1 MKKTFRFLVPLLL
14 GISIIAS
21 IGWYLFVYDRD
32 FTRDVL
38 LGQARYNNTKGNTK
52 LASWFY
58 DLAYEHTGQDP
69 NVAIELAN
77 QYKAVGNYTKAEYTL
92 SNAIADSG
100 GTVELYTA
108 LSKTFVEQDK
118 LLDAIRLLDSIPNP
132 QIRTKI
138 DTLRPAA
145 PVPNRPAAT
154 KDDPDKGFYNEYFG
168 VTLHAATGTVY
179 YTIDGSYPSTAGT
192 VFADPIQLQSGVTQ
206 IRAICVSDSGLVSRL
221 AEFEYTIGGVIEVV
235 EFQDAAI
242 EASVRQ
248 ILGMDA
254 DDDIYTDALWTI
266 TEFTLPA
273 EATNLKDL
281 AHLTRLEKLIILDKE
296 LGNLDF
302 LSKMESM
309 KELDLTGS
317 RFPAASLS
325 TLAELP
331 NLEHLTL
338 AKCGLST
345 ISALEG
351 ARRINYLDVSGNTL
365 RNLEVLAD
373 MTTLVELN
381 LAHNAVVDLT
391 QLSGLLNLS
400 KLDVSYNSIETIEP
414 ITVCANLTWLNLNNN
429 KLVTLDGADQLQ
441 KLTHLSADHNTLSG
455 VAVLAACTDLT
466 ELSIA
471 YNKVSNI
478 SSLSNLTKL
487 EIFDFSH
494 NQIKALPQWDS
505 TCALRTI
512 DGTNNQL
519 STIDSLAKLPNL
531 TYVYMDYNKL
541 TSVNALANC
550 YHLVQVNVF
559 GNPIK
564 DVSALTKDAEGNDRG
579 IIVNYGST
587 EN

>member
-1 MKKTFRFLVPLLL
+1 MKKTFRVLVPLLL
-14 GISIIAS
+14 VIAIIAS

-32 FTRDVL
+32 FTRDIL
-38 LGQARYNNTKGNTK
+38 LSQARYSNTRGDTK

-77 QYKAVGNYTKAEYTL
+77 QYKAVGNYTKAEFTL

-118 LLDAIRLLDSIPNP
+118 LLDAVRLLDSIPNA
-132 QIRTKI
+132 QIKTKI
-138 DTLRPAA
+138 DTLRPTV
-145 PVPNRPAAT
+145 PVPNRPAAS
-154 KDDPDKGFYNEYFG
+154 KDDPDAGLYNEYFG
-168 VTLHAATGTVY
+168 VTLHATTGTVY
-179 YTIDGSYPSTAGT
+179 YSTDGSYPSTSGA
-192 VFADPIQLQSGVTQ
+192 VFASPIQLGSGVTELK
-206 IRAICVSDSGLVSRL
+206 AICVSDSGLVSRL
-221 AEFEYTIGGVIEVV
+221 AVYEYTIGGVIEVV
-235 EFQDAAI
+235 EFRDAAI

-248 ILGMDA
+248 LLGMDA
-254 DDDIYTDALWTI
+254 DDDIYTDTLWTI

-273 EATNLKDL
+273 EASDPGDL
-281 AHLTRLEKLIILDKE
+281 AHLSRLEKLIIQDKE
-296 LGNLDF
+296 LNNLDF
-302 LSKMESM
+302 LSETESL
-309 KELDLTGS
+309 KQLDLSGC
-317 RFPAASLS
+317 RFPASSLS
-325 TLAELP
+325 VLSELP
-331 NLEHLTL
+331 NLEHLSL

-365 RNLEVLAD
+365 RNLEVLSD

-381 LAHNAVVDLT
+381 LAHNAVVDLA
-391 QLSGLLNLS
+391 QLSGLINLTT
-400 KLDVSYNSIETIEP
+400 LDVSYNSIQTIEP
-414 ITVCANLTWLNLNNN
+414 ITACTNLTWLNLNNN
-429 KLVTLDGADQLQ
+429 SLVSLDGADNL
-441 KLTHLSADHNTLSG
+441 KMLTHLSADHNALSG

-471 YNKVSNI
+471 YNKISNI
-478 SSLSNLTKL
+478 SALSDLTKL

-494 NQIKALPQWDS
+494 NQIKALPLWS
-505 TCALRTI
+505 AECALRTI

-541 TSVNALANC
+541 TNVNALANC

-579 IIVNYGST
+579 IIVNYGSI
-587 EN
+587 ED

>member
-38 LGQARYNNTKGNTK
+38 LSQARYNNTKGNTK

-100 GTVELYTA
+100 GTIELYTA

-118 LLDAIRLLDSIPNP
+118 LLDAIRLLDSVPNP
-132 QIRTKI
+132 QLKSKI
-138 DTLRPAA
+138 DALRPAI
-145 PVPNRPAAT
+145 PVPNRPAAA
-154 KDDPDKGFYNEYFG
+154 KDDPDAGFYNEYFG
-168 VTLHAATGTVY
+168 VTLHATTGTVY
-179 YTIDGSYPSTAGT
+179 YTNDGSYPSTAGN
-192 VFADPIQLQSGVTQ
+192 VYAEPIQLESGVTE
-206 IRAICVSDSGLVSRL
+206 IKAICVSDDGLVSRL
-221 AEFEYTIGGVIEVV
+221 ATYEYTIGGVIEVV
-235 EFQDAAI
+235 QFQDAAI
-242 EASVRQ
+242 EAGVRQ

-266 TEFTLPA
+266 IEFTLPT
-273 EATNLKDL
+273 EAMYPEDL
-281 AHLTRLEKLIILDKE
+281 AHLSRLEKLIIHDKTLD
-296 LGNLDF
+296 NLDF
-302 LSKMESM
+302 LAEMESL
-309 KELDLTGS
+309 KQLDLAGC
-317 RFPAASLS
+317 RFPAAALS
-325 TLAELP
+325 NAAELP

-351 ARRINYLDVSGNTL
+351 ARQLKYLDISGNTL
-365 RNLEVLAD
+365 RNLEVLSD

-381 LAHNAVVDLT
+381 LAQNAVVDLT
-391 QLSGLLNLS
+391 QLSGLLNLT
-400 KLDVSYNSIETIEP
+400 KLDVSYNAIGSIEP
-414 ITVCANLTWLNLNNN
+414 ITSCTNLTWLNLNNN
-429 KLVTLDGADQLQ
+429 SLVSLDGADQLQ
-441 KLTHLSADHNTLSG
+441 MLTHLSADHNTLSD

-471 YNKVSNI
+471 YNKVTNI
-478 SSLSNLTKL
+478 SALSTLTKL

-494 NQIKALPQWDS
+494 NQIKALPQWDKD
-505 TCALRTI
+505 CALRTI

-541 TSVNALANC
+541 TSVDALANC

>member
-1 MKKTFRFLVPLLL
+1 MKKTFRVLVPLLL
-14 GISIIAS
+14 VITIIAS

-38 LGQARYNNTKGNTK
+38 LSQARYSNIKGNTK

-77 QYKAVGNYTKAEYTL
+77 QYKAVGNYTKAEFTL
-92 SNAIADSG
+92 TNAIADSG

-118 LLDAIRLLDSIPNP
+118 LLDANRLLESIPNS
-132 QIRTKI
+132 QIKTKI
-138 DTLRPAA
+138 DALRPAE
-145 PVPNRPAAT
+145 PIPNRPAAT

-168 VTLHAATGTVY
+168 VTLHAANGTIY
-179 YTIDGSYPSTAGT
+179 YTNDGSYPSTAGT
-192 VFADPIQLQSGVTQ
+192 AFVDPIQLESGVTE
-206 IRAICVSDSGLVSRL
+206 IRAICVADSGLVSRL
-221 AEFEYTIGGVIEVV
+221 AEYKYTIGGVIEVV

-242 EASVRQ
+242 EASIRQ
-248 ILGMDA
+248 ILGMDSE
-254 DDDIYTDALWTI
+254 DDIYTDALWTI

-273 EATNLKDL
+273 EATKLGDL
-281 AHLTRLEKLIILDKE
+281 AHLTRLEKLIIHDKSLDD
-296 LGNLDF
+296 LDF
-302 LSKMESM
+302 LSEMESM
-309 KELDLTGS
+309 KQLDLTGC
-317 RFPAASLS
+317 RFPAQALS
-325 TLAELP
+325 SVAELP

-351 ARRINYLDVSGNTL
+351 ARQLNYLDLSGNTL

-381 LAHNAVVDLT
+381 LANNAVVDLT
-391 QLSGLLNLS
+391 QLSGLLNLM
-400 KLDVSYNSIETIEP
+400 KLDVSYNSITSIEP
-414 ITVCANLTWLNLNNN
+414 ITNCTNLTWLNLNNN
-429 KLVTLDGADQLQ
+429 SLANLDGADNLQ
-441 KLTHLSADHNTLSG
+441 MLTHLSADHNSLSA

-471 YNKVSNI
+471 YNKINNI
-478 SSLSNLTKL
+478 NALSALTKL

-494 NQIKALPQWDS
+494 NQVKALPQWSAECD
-505 TCALRTI
+505 LRTI

-541 TSVNALANC
+541 TNINALANC

-564 DVSALTKDAEGNDRG
+564 DVSALTKDADGNDRG
-579 IIVNYGST
+579 IIVNFGST